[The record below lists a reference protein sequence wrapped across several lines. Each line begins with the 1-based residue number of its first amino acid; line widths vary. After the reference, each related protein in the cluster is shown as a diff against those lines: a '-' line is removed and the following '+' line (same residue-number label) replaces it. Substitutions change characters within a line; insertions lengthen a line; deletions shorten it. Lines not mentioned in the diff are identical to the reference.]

1 MSARTCLNA
10 GGQDLLGVAFVV
22 SCGLGARSDS
32 RAIAIVTAPASTA
45 SPASCPPMR
54 RASTGT
60 VDAASAARKTA
71 RGFGDGSTGEPVLG
85 VGLAWTVGN
94 RPDGLVGET
103 PVPEI
108 AGRLVPGGKLM
119 VGELGMVAFA
129 ATTTSDAVPLNDRAP
144 EAMASAE
151 MRTCPP
157 TVAVDRTGTLAR
169 SSVAWPT
176 GRFPTGHLAPFG
188 SGHTVNVGA
197 PT

>member
-1 MSARTCLNA
+1 
-10 GGQDLLGVAFVV
+10 
-22 SCGLGARSDS
+22 
-32 RAIAIVTAPASTA
+32 
-45 SPASCPPMR
+45 MR